1 MKSTGFVRKL
11 DVLGRLTIPS
21 ELRKQLDILEKDAV
35 EIFMNDGYVLLK
47 KYEPCDM
54 FTGEM
59 EELID
64 FEGKKVSK
72 KTILRMAEV
81 AGLSLQ

>member
-21 ELRKQLDILEKDAV
+21 EIRKQMSIVSKDAV
-35 EIFMNDGYVLLK
+35 EIYMNDGYVMLK

-59 EELID
+59 EELIE

-72 KTILRMAEV
+72 NTIRKMAEV
-81 AGLSLQ
+81 AGLALQ